1 MHDKPNHNQMAE
13 EINKPNFEFQ
23 FTTTKQI
30 YFAFIN
36 KLFSSSGSDIQNN
49 KQKL

>member
-1 MHDKPNHNQMAE
+1 MMHDKPNHNQTAE

-36 KLFSSSGSDIQNN
+36 KCVFFFRLRYT
-49 KQKL
+49 K